1 MFMNEAQINKV
12 LETAIGGSKTTQDAV
27 KRATAKLLG
36 ESELK
41 VGQKC
46 ALIDPENV
54 VGGYVGGAKVKSLP
68 DNLSGQV
75 EVELPNGTTVHAL
88 SSLVVGL

>member
-1 MFMNEAQINKV
+1 MNEKHISEV
-12 LETAIGGSKTTQDAV
+12 LEAAINGSKTTKEAV
-27 KRATAKLLG
+27 IRATSKLLG

-46 ALIDPENV
+46 ALIDDDNV
-54 VGGYVGGAKVKSLP
+54 IGGYVGGAKVKSIP
-68 DNLSGQV
+68 NNMSGQV
-75 EVELPNGTTVHAL
+75 EVELPNGTVVHAL

>member
-1 MFMNEAQINKV
+1 MNEAQINKV
-12 LETAIGGSKTTQDAV
+12 LESAIGSSKTTQAAV
-27 KRATAKLLG
+27 KQATSKLLG

-46 ALIDPENV
+46 ALIDDNNV
-54 VGGYVGGAKVKSLP
+54 VGGYVGGAKVKSIP
-68 DNLSGQV
+68 DGTSGQV
-75 EVELPNGTTVHAL
+75 EVELPNGTTVYAL

>member
-1 MFMNEAQINKV
+1 MNEAQINKV
-12 LETAIGGSKTTQDAV
+12 LESAIGGSKTTQAAV
-27 KRATAKLLG
+27 RQATSKLLG

-46 ALIDPENV
+46 ALIDDDNV
-54 VGGYVGGAKVKSLP
+54 VGGYVGGAKVKKIP
-68 DNLSGQV
+68 DGTSGQV
-75 EVELPNGTTVHAL
+75 EVELPNGTTVYAL